1 MNPLKRL
8 AGQTAIYGLSSIIG
22 RLLNYLLVPLYT
34 RVLIP
39 SDYGIYT
46 DVFAWVAIIWVMLT
60 YGMETTFF
68 RFAESEKKNPNVFS
82 TAFSSLLVSS
92 ILFLILVIGN
102 SGSIATWM
110 GYGDRVHYII
120 YFGFILTFDALSA
133 IPFARLRQQNRPI
146 RFAVIKLI
154 NIGLNIGFNLF
165 FILLC
170 PYVISNFP
178 ESELTRLILTFFNPD
193 DIVGYI
199 FISTL
204 ISSSVTLVFLIPEF
218 RIKKFHFDTA
228 LWKRMMVYTWPLLIV
243 AIAGSINLSLDKI
256 LLSRLLP
263 GNSDAEVMSQ
273 VGIYGA
279 CYKVSIIMTLFVQT
293 FRYAA
298 DPFFFSEAGKSDSRK
313 IYAEV
318 LKIFTIVTSLI
329 FLLTTLYL
337 DVVINLI
344 GKDYREGR
352 EVIPILL
359 MGNLFLGI
367 FYNLSFW
374 YKLTN
379 KTIYGALFSII
390 GAGLTIILNII
401 LIPKIGYYGSAW
413 AAFTAY
419 FTMMTLS
426 YFMGKKHF
434 SIPYD
439 TMKIMFYL
447 GFSIVLYLISKF
459 LNMEPGFAKYT
470 INTLLAVTYVFVVY
484 ALEKNN
490 IRALIKS

>member
-1 MNPLKRL
+1 
-8 AGQTAIYGLSSIIG
+8 
-22 RLLNYLLVPLYT
+22 
-34 RVLIP
+34 
-39 SDYGIYT
+39 
-46 DVFAWVAIIWVMLT
+46 
-60 YGMETTFF
+60 
-68 RFAESEKKNPNVFS
+68 
-82 TAFSSLLVSS
+82 
-92 ILFLILVIGN
+92 
-102 SGSIATWM
+102 
-110 GYGDRVHYII
+110 
-120 YFGFILTFDALSA
+120 
-133 IPFARLRQQNRPI
+133 
-146 RFAVIKLI
+146 
-154 NIGLNIGFNLF
+154 
-165 FILLC
+165 
-170 PYVISNFP
+170 
-178 ESELTRLILTFFNPD
+178 
-193 DIVGYI
+193 
-199 FISTL
+199 
-204 ISSSVTLVFLIPEF
+204 
-218 RIKKFHFDTA
+218 
-228 LWKRMMVYTWPLLIV
+228 
-243 AIAGSINLSLDKI
+243 
-256 LLSRLLP
+256 
-263 GNSDAEVMSQ
+263 MSQ

-337 DVVINLI
+337 DVVITMI

-379 KTIYGALFSII
+379 KTIYGAVFSII
-390 GAGLTIILNII
+390 GAGLTIVLNIV

-426 YFMGKKHF
+426 YFIGKKHF
-434 SIPYD
+434 PVPYD
-439 TMKIMFYL
+439 TKKILFYL

-459 LNMEPGFAKYT
+459 LNLEPGFAKYA
-470 INTLLAVTYVFVVY
+470 INTLMAATYVAVVY